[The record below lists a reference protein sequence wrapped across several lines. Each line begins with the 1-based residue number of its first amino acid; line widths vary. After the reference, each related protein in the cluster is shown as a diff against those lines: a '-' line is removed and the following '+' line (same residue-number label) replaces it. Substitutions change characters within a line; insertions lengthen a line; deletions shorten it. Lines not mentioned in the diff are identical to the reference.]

1 MPNELTQRNIFS
13 FPLSKIKR
21 IPILVGVLCN
31 SFINF
36 VWGNKRAA
44 NNNLHM
50 VDMQRTI
57 NNLHSVDKRITNIR
71 DSWGNKRAAD
81 NTANLGDNRL
91 LNISHQLWFNGN
103 SITTLSEVQS
113 RLNHRK
119 SNISICLSL
128 VYFLFSSILFTSSL
142 FSQTRDNEPVLLV
155 APIQGPINTE
165 FQEFGPTMTPDAKT
179 LYFYSKRSNRG
190 YTEIF
195 KSERKKDGTWD
206 FPEEVSVLNSAF
218 DDQSPFISRDGKTL
232 LLSSNR
238 DGAIEVMLP
247 DGKVGIS
254 RDLYVSNWDGK
265 VWSTPVA
272 LPSPIN
278 TEEIEENPHLLGDTL
293 LFTRYPFGKPNL
305 AKVFYSQFNNG
316 QWSNPKPLPSPI
328 NDSHATI
335 AAAFNDD
342 GKILF
347 FASNR
352 PGGYGGFDLYM
363 AKIEGEKFTDV
374 ENLGAPIN
382 SSEDEAYIV
391 FQQVKKTFL
400 FCRRVEGK
408 SFDIF
413 TASVPKQENIVQK
426 KLEETKKISL
436 DSVYFERASSVLKPE
451 SSGPLDSIVD
461 YLHENS
467 DKKMKIIGH
476 TDLTGTFEDNMIL
489 SKDRAESVKQY
500 LVSKGVEPNRLV
512 TEGKGPTQPVVQGT
526 DEESS
531 KKNRRTEFVLLNP

>member
-1 MPNELTQRNIFS
+1 MAF
-13 FPLSKIKR
+13 LS
-21 IPILVGVLCN
+21 PATVY
-31 SFINF
+31 S
-36 VWGNKRAA
+36 
-44 NNNLHM
+44 
-50 VDMQRTI
+50 Q
-57 NNLHSVDKRITNIR
+57 S
-71 DSWGNKRAAD
+71 
-81 NTANLGDNRL
+81 
-91 LNISHQLWFNGN
+91 
-103 SITTLSEVQS
+103 SEVEP
-113 RLNHRK
+113 
-119 SNISICLSL
+119 SL
-128 VYFLFSSILFTSSL
+128 V
-142 FSQTRDNEPVLLV
+142 V

-179 LYFYSKRSNRG
+179 LYFYSKRSSRG

-206 FPEEVSVLNSAF
+206 FPEEVDVLNSPF
-218 DDQSPFISRDGKTL
+218 DDQSPFITRDGKTL

-238 DGAIEVMLP
+238 DGSVEVMLP

-254 RDLYVSNWDGK
+254 RDLYVSNWNGK
-265 VWSTPVA
+265 SWSKPIP
-272 LPSPIN
+272 LPASIN

-305 AKVFYSQFNNG
+305 AKVYFSQYKDNS
-316 QWSNPKPLPSPI
+316 WSNPKPLPSPI
-328 NDSHATI
+328 NDNYATI

-342 GKILF
+342 GSILF
-347 FASNR
+347 FSSNR

-363 AKIEGEKFTDV
+363 AKIDGDSFKDT

-382 SSEDEAYIV
+382 SNEDEAYIV

-400 FCRRVEGK
+400 FCRRVEGR
-408 SFDIF
+408 SFDLF

-451 SSGPLDSIVD
+451 SSVPLDAIVD

-476 TDLTGTFEDNMIL
+476 TDLTGTFEDNMVL

-500 LVSKGVEPNRLV
+500 LVSKGVDSKRLV
-512 TEGKGPTQPVVQGT
+512 TDGKGPTQPVVQAT
-526 DEESS
+526 DEGSS
-531 KKNRRTEFVLLNP
+531 KKNRRTEFVLIDP

>member
-1 MPNELTQRNIFS
+1 MPMNNFHRELNS
-13 FPLSKIKR
+13 NFPIQFLNR
-21 IPILVGVLCN
+21 INYL
-31 SFINF
+31 F
-36 VWGNKRAA
+36 GNKHNAIISRRLRDNRYGNNTQAERYKCKSIISNKIAIICNRFNSRAGG
-44 NNNLHM
+44 NNCVAFKSQFQGNNSN
-50 VDMQRTI
+50 TI
-57 NNLHSVDKRITNIR
+57 NSPFRENRQISWIHSMYRSLSSTMKALQFVLSFQFLCVFLNFSLLAQTN
-71 DSWGNKRAAD
+71 DTEGS
-81 NTANLGDNRL
+81 
-91 LNISHQLWFNGN
+91 
-103 SITTLSEVQS
+103 
-113 RLNHRK
+113 
-119 SNISICLSL
+119 
-128 VYFLFSSILFTSSL
+128 
-142 FSQTRDNEPVLLV
+142 LLV
-155 APIQGPINTE
+155 APIQGPINSE

-195 KSERKKDGTWD
+195 KSNRKSDGSWD
-206 FPEEVSVLNSAF
+206 FPEEVSVLNSPF

-238 DGAIEVMLP
+238 DGSVEVSLP

-254 RDLYVSNWDGK
+254 RDLYVSNWNGK
-265 VWSTPVA
+265 NWSIPVA
-272 LPSPIN
+272 LPSTIN

-305 AKVFYSQFNNG
+305 AKVYYSQFKNN
-316 QWSNPKPLPSPI
+316 QWTKPKLLPSPI
-328 NDSHATI
+328 NDDYATI

-363 AKIEGEKFTDV
+363 AKIEGETFTNI
-374 ENLGAPIN
+374 ENLGSPIN
-382 SSEDEAYIV
+382 SPEDEAYIV

-400 FCRRVEGK
+400 FCRRVDGK

-413 TASVPKQENIVQK
+413 TASVPKQENLVQK

-436 DSVYFERASSVLKPE
+436 DSVYFERASSVLKSE
-451 SSGPLDSIVD
+451 SSIPLDSIVD

-467 DKKMKIIGH
+467 DQKMKIIGH
-476 TDLTGTFEDNMIL
+476 TDLTGTYDDNMVL
-489 SKDRAESVKQY
+489 SKERAESVKQY
-500 LVSKGVEPNRLV
+500 LVSKGVDPNRLV
-512 TEGKGPTQPVVQGT
+512 TEGKGPTQPMVQGT
-526 DEESS
+526 DEASS

>member
-1 MPNELTQRNIFS
+1 MPYSFFPKLNSNRKPNLRSSDALIFKTPIVEGRCYTQYGYPAHSGDYAFCR
-13 FPLSKIKR
+13 KE
-21 IPILVGVLCN
+21 
-31 SFINF
+31 
-36 VWGNKRAA
+36 
-44 NNNLHM
+44 
-50 VDMQRTI
+50 TI
-57 NNLHSVDKRITNIR
+57 N
-71 DSWGNKRAAD
+71 DSY
-81 NTANLGDNRL
+81 ANLGYSHSHMDNIDGLAWGNRRSAY
-91 LNISHQLWFNGN
+91 ISE
-103 SITTLSEVQS
+103 SITQWKKKTIQYMLNLKFSFVSLYLFLSFFVLFSHPVYSQRQGSEP
-113 RLNHRK
+113 
-119 SNISICLSL
+119 SL
-128 VYFLFSSILFTSSL
+128 V
-142 FSQTRDNEPVLLV
+142 V

-179 LYFYSKRSNRG
+179 LYFYSKRSSKG

-206 FPEEVSVLNSAF
+206 FPEEVDVLNSPF

-238 DGAIEVMLP
+238 DGSVEVMLP

-254 RDLYVSNWDGK
+254 RDLYVSNWNGK
-265 VWSTPVA
+265 EWGNPVA

-278 TEEIEENPHLLGDTL
+278 TEDIEENPHLLGDTL

-305 AKVFYSQFNNG
+305 AKVYYSQYKDDK
-316 QWSNPKPLPSPI
+316 WSTPKLLPSPI
-328 NDSHATI
+328 NDNYATI

-342 GKILF
+342 GSILF
-347 FASNR
+347 FSSNR

-363 AKIEGEKFTDV
+363 AKIDGDSFKDI
-374 ENLGAPIN
+374 ENFGAPIN

-400 FCRRVEGK
+400 FCRRVDGR
-408 SFDIF
+408 SFDLF

-451 SSGPLDSIVD
+451 SSVPLDAIVD

-467 DKKMKIIGH
+467 DKRMKIIGH
-476 TDLTGTFEDNMIL
+476 TDLTGTFEDNMVL
-489 SKDRAESVKQY
+489 SKERADSVKQY
-500 LVSKGVEPNRLV
+500 LVSKGVDPKRLV
-512 TEGKGPTQPVVQGT
+512 TDGKGPTQPVVQGT
-526 DEESS
+526 DESSS
-531 KKNRRTEFVLLNP
+531 KKNRRTEFVLTDP

>member
-1 MPNELTQRNIFS
+1 MPYSFFPKYNTNRKPNLLSSDEFS
-13 FPLSKIKR
+13 FRTLIIEGGIYTQYR
-21 IPILVGVLCN
+21 YPIRLGEYPFSRKETIN
-31 SFINF
+31 SSYANCGYFQF
-36 VWGNKRAA
+36 LMFGMDGQAWGNMRSADISENVIWCKK
-44 NNNLHM
+44 
-50 VDMQRTI
+50 TI
-57 NNLHSVDKRITNIR
+57 IQYIV
-71 DSWGNKRAAD
+71 
-81 NTANLGDNRL
+81 
-91 LNISHQLWFNGN
+91 N
-103 SITTLSEVQS
+103 SKFSFVPLY
-113 RLNHRK
+113 LF
-119 SNISICLSL
+119 LAFFL
-128 VYFLFSSILFTSSL
+128 LFSLPVY
-142 FSQTRDNEPVLLV
+142 SQTQGSEPTLVV

-179 LYFYSKRSNRG
+179 LYFYSKRSSKG

-206 FPEEVSVLNSAF
+206 FPEEVDILNSPF

-238 DGAIEVMLP
+238 DGSVEVMLP

-254 RDLYVSNWDGK
+254 RDLYVSNWNGK
-265 VWSTPVA
+265 EWGNPVA

-305 AKVFYSQFNNG
+305 AKVYYSQFKDDK
-316 QWSNPKPLPSPI
+316 WSTPKLLPSPI
-328 NDSHATI
+328 NDNYATI

-342 GKILF
+342 GSILF
-347 FASNR
+347 FSSNR

-363 AKIEGEKFTDV
+363 AKIDGESFKDI

-400 FCRRVEGK
+400 FCRRVDGR
-408 SFDIF
+408 SFDLF
-413 TASVPKQENIVQK
+413 TASIPKQENIVQK

-451 SSGPLDSIVD
+451 SSVPLDAIVD

-476 TDLTGTFEDNMIL
+476 TDLTGTFEDNMVL
-489 SKDRAESVKQY
+489 SKERAESVKQY
-500 LVSKGVEPNRLV
+500 LVSKGVDQKRLV
-512 TEGKGPTQPVVQGT
+512 TDGKGPTQPMVQGT
-526 DEESS
+526 DEASS
-531 KKNRRTEFVLLNP
+531 KKNRRTEFVLIDP

>member
-1 MPNELTQRNIFS
+1 MPNSLC
-13 FPLSKIKR
+13 PLN
-21 IPILVGVLCN
+21 P
-31 SFINF
+31 NF
-36 VWGNKRAA
+36 VAKKSIANITLEFGFKRCAIINSGWGNKR
-44 NNNLHM
+44 NRFNLPAKKFKQTTFNSLTM
-50 VDMQRTI
+50 AFKRATI
-57 NNLHSVDKRITNIR
+57 SAPSTIYKRITIK
-71 DSWGNKRAAD
+71 S
-81 NTANLGDNRL
+81 L
-91 LNISHQLWFNGN
+91 QF
-103 SITTLSEVQS
+103 
-113 RLNHRK
+113 LNHSK
-119 SNISICLSL
+119 LSQWMVGL
-128 VYFLFSSILFTSSL
+128 LLTSLLTSSVL
-142 FSQTRDNEPVLLV
+142 GQTSEGENTLV
-155 APIQGPINTE
+155 VSPIRGPINSE

-179 LYFYSKRSNRG
+179 LYFYSKRSERS

-206 FPEEVSVLNSAF
+206 FPEEVSILNSPF
-218 DDQSPFISRDGKTL
+218 DDQSPFITRDGKMI

-238 DGAIEVMLP
+238 DGSIEVILA
-247 DGKVGIS
+247 DGKIGIS
-254 RDLYVSNWDGK
+254 RDLYVSNWNGK
-265 VWSTPVA
+265 TWSVPTP

-305 AKVFYSQFNNG
+305 AKIYYSQFQNN
-316 QWSNPKPLPSPI
+316 QWTKPKLLPSPI
-328 NDSHATI
+328 NDQHATI

-347 FASNR
+347 FSSNR
-352 PGGYGGFDLYM
+352 PGGFGGFDLYM
-363 AKIEGEKFTDV
+363 AKMEGETFTDV
-374 ENLGAPIN
+374 ENLGSPIN

-413 TASVPKQENIVQK
+413 TASVPKQENLVQK

-436 DSVYFERASSVLKPE
+436 DSVYFERASSVLKSE
-451 SSGPLDSIVD
+451 SSVPLDSIVD

-467 DKKMKIIGH
+467 EQKMKIIGH

-489 SKDRAESVKQY
+489 SKERAESVKQY
-500 LVSKGVEPNRLV
+500 LVSKGVDPNRLV

-526 DEESS
+526 DEVSS

>member
-1 MPNELTQRNIFS
+1 MPTFIFS
-13 FPLSKIKR
+13 RCKGNFLKVISCKFLRLHFYFTNQKDR
-21 IPILVGVLCN
+21 FKNRKFAYNRN
-31 SFINF
+31 S
-36 VWGNKRAA
+36 VK
-44 NNNLHM
+44 
-50 VDMQRTI
+50 T
-57 NNLHSVDKRITNIR
+57 
-71 DSWGNKRAAD
+71 
-81 NTANLGDNRL
+81 RL
-91 LNISHQLWFNGN
+91 LDDNGN
-103 SITTLSEVQS
+103 SHKNPNFLVNRISFNIQIEDNRRIRFKTLRSLKILPQFLILNFTMVLSISSQS
-113 RLNHRK
+113 AAK
-119 SNISICLSL
+119 EE
-128 VYFLFSSILFTSSL
+128 T
-142 FSQTRDNEPVLLV
+142 LLV

-195 KSERKKDGTWD
+195 KSDRKKDGTWD
-206 FPEEVSVLNSAF
+206 FPEEVSELNSPF

-238 DGAIEVMLP
+238 DGSVEVVLP

-265 VWSTPVA
+265 KWSVPAA
-272 LPSPIN
+272 LPPVIN

-305 AKVFYSQFNNG
+305 AKVYFSQFIKNE
-316 QWSNPKPLPSPI
+316 WTKPKLLPSPI
-328 NDSHATI
+328 NDNHATI

-342 GKILF
+342 GKIIF

-352 PGGYGGFDLYM
+352 PGGFGGFDLYM
-363 AKIEGEKFTDV
+363 ATIEGESFTNV
-374 ENLGAPIN
+374 ENLGVPIN
-382 SSEDEAYIV
+382 STEDEAYIV

-408 SFDIF
+408 SFDIYS
-413 TASVPKQENIVQK
+413 ASVPKQENIVQK

-436 DSVYFERASSVLKPE
+436 DSVYFERASSILKPE

-476 TDLTGTFEDNMIL
+476 TDLTGTFDDNMIL
-489 SKDRAESVKQY
+489 SKERAESVKQY
-500 LVSKGVEPNRLV
+500 LVSKGVDPNRLV
-512 TEGKGPTQPVVQGT
+512 TEGKGPTQPMVQGT
-526 DEESS
+526 DEASS

>member
-1 MPNELTQRNIFS
+1 MPNIQFLRFTGNFFKVIGCKFIKLHLYFMNQKDRFINRKFVNNRNSVKTRLLDDKRKSHKNTILLMNRISFNIKIVDDMRNVFKNFRSLKILPQFLILYLSLIFS
-13 FPLSKIKR
+13 VS
-21 IPILVGVLCN
+21 
-31 SFINF
+31 S
-36 VWGNKRAA
+36 
-44 NNNLHM
+44 
-50 VDMQRTI
+50 Q
-57 NNLHSVDKRITNIR
+57 SVDKE
-71 DSWGNKRAAD
+71 A
-81 NTANLGDNRL
+81 
-91 LNISHQLWFNGN
+91 
-103 SITTLSEVQS
+103 TLIVG
-113 RLNHRK
+113 
-119 SNISICLSL
+119 
-128 VYFLFSSILFTSSL
+128 
-142 FSQTRDNEPVLLV
+142 
-155 APIQGPINTE
+155 PIQGPINTE

-195 KSERKKDGTWD
+195 KSDRKKDGTWD
-206 FPEEVSVLNSAF
+206 FPEEVNNLNSPF

-238 DGAIEVMLP
+238 DGSVEVVLP

-254 RDLYVSNWDGK
+254 RDLYVSNWNGK
-265 VWSTPVA
+265 EWSTPTA
-272 LPSPIN
+272 LPSVIN

-305 AKVFYSQFNNG
+305 AKVYYTQFKNNE
-316 QWSNPKPLPSPI
+316 WTKPKLLPNPI
-328 NDSHATI
+328 NDNYATI

-363 AKIEGEKFTDV
+363 AKIEGDNFTDV

-413 TASVPKQENIVQK
+413 TASLPKQENIVQK

-451 SSGPLDSIVD
+451 SSVPLDAIVD
-461 YLHENS
+461 YLHENAE
-467 DKKMKIIGH
+467 KKMKIIGH
-476 TDLTGTFEDNMIL
+476 TDLTGTFEDNMVL
-489 SKDRAESVKQY
+489 SKERADSVKQY
-500 LVSKGVEPNRLV
+500 LVSKGIDSNRLV

-526 DEESS
+526 DEVSS

>member
-1 MPNELTQRNIFS
+1 MPNLLSPLNLNFFVKKSIANIIFELGFKHFAI
-13 FPLSKIKR
+13 
-21 IPILVGVLCN
+21 
-31 SFINF
+31 INF
-36 VWGNKRAA
+36 GRGNKRNRINFPATLFKQA
-44 NNNLHM
+44 SFHTPLIAFKR
-50 VDMQRTI
+50 VTI
-57 NNLHSVDKRITNIR
+57 NPLTIVI
-71 DSWGNKRAAD
+71 KRAVINPLSIAFKRV
-81 NTANLGDNRL
+81 TIKSLRPRTSLNLK
-91 LNISHQLWFNGN
+91 IVSHAIAVL
-103 SITTLSEVQS
+103 
-113 RLNHRK
+113 
-119 SNISICLSL
+119 
-128 VYFLFSSILFTSSL
+128 FLSSL
-142 FSQTRDNEPVLLV
+142 LISSPLLSQVRDEEVRLQV
-155 APIQGPINTE
+155 SPIQGPINTE

-179 LYFYSKRSNRG
+179 LYFYSKRTNRG

-206 FPEEVSVLNSAF
+206 FPEEVPILNSPF

-238 DGAIEVMLP
+238 DGSIEVMLP

-254 RDLYVSNWDGK
+254 RDLYVSSWNGK
-265 VWSTPVA
+265 VWSIPSA
-272 LPSPIN
+272 LPTPIN

-305 AKVFYSQFNNG
+305 AKVYYSQFKNN
-316 QWSNPKPLPSPI
+316 QWTVPKPLPAPI
-328 NDSHATI
+328 NDGNATI

-363 AKIEGEKFTDV
+363 AKIDGEKFTDI

-382 SSEDEAYIV
+382 SEEDEAYIV

-408 SFDIF
+408 SFDVF
-413 TASVPKQENIVQK
+413 TASIPNQENVVQK

-436 DSVYFERASSVLKPE
+436 DSVYFERASSILKPE

-461 YLHENS
+461 YLHENG

-476 TDLTGTFEDNMIL
+476 TDLTGTFDDNMIL
-489 SKDRAESVKQY
+489 SKERAESVKQY
-500 LVSKGVEPNRLV
+500 LVSKGVDPNRLV
-512 TEGKGPTQPVVQGT
+512 TEGKGPTQPMVQGT
-526 DEESS
+526 DEASS

>member
-1 MPNELTQRNIFS
+1 MKVLQFVLSFQFLCVFLNFS
-13 FPLSKIKR
+13 L
-21 IPILVGVLCN
+21 L
-31 SFINF
+31 
-36 VWGNKRAA
+36 A
-44 NNNLHM
+44 
-50 VDMQRTI
+50 Q
-57 NNLHSVDKRITNIR
+57 TN
-71 DSWGNKRAAD
+71 DTEGS
-81 NTANLGDNRL
+81 
-91 LNISHQLWFNGN
+91 
-103 SITTLSEVQS
+103 
-113 RLNHRK
+113 
-119 SNISICLSL
+119 
-128 VYFLFSSILFTSSL
+128 
-142 FSQTRDNEPVLLV
+142 LLV
-155 APIQGPINTE
+155 APIQGPINSE

-195 KSERKKDGTWD
+195 KSNRKSDGSWD
-206 FPEEVSVLNSAF
+206 FPEEVSVLNSPF

-238 DGAIEVMLP
+238 DGSVEVSLP

-254 RDLYVSNWDGK
+254 RDLYVSNWNGK
-265 VWSTPVA
+265 DWSIPVA
-272 LPSPIN
+272 LPSAIN

-305 AKVFYSQFNNG
+305 AKVYYSQFKNN
-316 QWSNPKPLPSPI
+316 QWTKPKLLPSPI
-328 NDSHATI
+328 NDDYATI

-363 AKIEGEKFTDV
+363 AKIEGETFTNI
-374 ENLGAPIN
+374 ENLGSPIN
-382 SSEDEAYIV
+382 SPEDEAYIV

-400 FCRRVEGK
+400 FCRRVDGK

-413 TASVPKQENIVQK
+413 TASVPKQENLVQK

-436 DSVYFERASSVLKPE
+436 DSVYFERASSVLKSE
-451 SSGPLDSIVD
+451 SSIPLDSIVD

-467 DKKMKIIGH
+467 DQKMKIIGH
-476 TDLTGTFEDNMIL
+476 TDLTGTYDDNMVL
-489 SKDRAESVKQY
+489 SKERAESVKQY
-500 LVSKGVEPNRLV
+500 LVSKGVDPNRLV
-512 TEGKGPTQPVVQGT
+512 TEGKGPTQPMVQGT
-526 DEESS
+526 DEASS

>member
-1 MPNELTQRNIFS
+1 M
-13 FPLSKIKR
+13 
-21 IPILVGVLCN
+21 
-31 SFINF
+31 
-36 VWGNKRAA
+36 
-44 NNNLHM
+44 H
-50 VDMQRTI
+50 
-57 NNLHSVDKRITNIR
+57 
-71 DSWGNKRAAD
+71 
-81 NTANLGDNRL
+81 RL
-91 LNISHQLWFNGN
+91 FFEN
-103 SITTLSEVQS
+103 SISYTIAVFIA
-113 RLNHRK
+113 K
-119 SNISICLSL
+119 SN
-128 VYFLFSSILFTSSL
+128 SL
-142 FSQTRDNEPVLLV
+142 FSQILTVMRNSFTSRILHNFRNSNNITKHDVNRNSLISEKIHDKRNSLKGEIFDYHSIVRNKKFSFLSLFHFLFIFLSVSLSISSQSADREPTLIV
-155 APIQGPINTE
+155 APIQGPINSE

-179 LYFYSKRSNRG
+179 LYFYSKRSTRG

-195 KSERKKDGTWD
+195 KSDRKKDGSWD
-206 FPEEVSVLNSAF
+206 FPEEVSVINSPF

-238 DGAIEVMLP
+238 DGSVEVVLP

-254 RDLYVSNWDGK
+254 RDLYVSNWNGK
-265 VWSTPVA
+265 EWSTPIA
-272 LPSPIN
+272 LPPVIN

-305 AKVFYSQFNNG
+305 AKVYYSQFKNSE
-316 QWSNPKPLPSPI
+316 WTKPKLLPSPI
-328 NDSHATI
+328 NDGNATI

-363 AKIEGEKFTDV
+363 AKIEGENFTDV
-374 ENLGAPIN
+374 ENLGEPIN
-382 SSEDEAYIV
+382 SAEDEAYIV

-436 DSVYFERASSVLKPE
+436 DSVYFERASSILKPE
-451 SSGPLDSIVD
+451 SSVPLDAIVD
-461 YLHENS
+461 YLHENA

-476 TDLTGTFEDNMIL
+476 TDLTGTFDDNMVL
-489 SKDRAESVKQY
+489 SKERAESVKQY
-500 LVSKGVEPNRLV
+500 LVSKGVDPNRLV

-526 DEESS
+526 DEVSS

>member
-1 MPNELTQRNIFS
+1 MPYSFFS
-13 FPLSKIKR
+13 KY
-21 IPILVGVLCN
+21 N
-31 SFINF
+31 SN
-36 VWGNKRAA
+36 
-44 NNNLHM
+44 
-50 VDMQRTI
+50 
-57 NNLHSVDKRITNIR
+57 
-71 DSWGNKRAAD
+71 
-81 NTANLGDNRL
+81 
-91 LNISHQLWFNGN
+91 
-103 SITTLSEVQS
+103 
-113 RLNHRK
+113 RK
-119 SNISICLSL
+119 SNLLSSDGLNFRTSLTEGVIYTQYGYPTRPLENAFSKNKAKNGGYANLEYSQFRMLDKDDLVWGYMRSADISESIIRSKKTIIQYILNLNFSF
-128 VYFLFSSILFTSSL
+128 VPFYRFAFIFVLFSNSVY
-142 FSQTRDNEPVLLV
+142 SQTQDGEPTLVV

-179 LYFYSKRSNRG
+179 LYFYSKRSSKG

-206 FPEEVSVLNSAF
+206 FPEEVDVINSPF

-238 DGAIEVMLP
+238 DGSVEVMLP

-254 RDLYVSNWDGK
+254 RDLYVSNWNGK
-265 VWSTPVA
+265 EWSQPVA
-272 LPSPIN
+272 LPAPIN

-305 AKVFYSQFNNG
+305 AKVYFSQFKDEK
-316 QWSNPKPLPSPI
+316 WSTPKRLASPI
-328 NDSHATI
+328 NDNYATI

-342 GKILF
+342 GSILF
-347 FASNR
+347 FSSNR

-363 AKIEGEKFTDV
+363 AKIDGDSFKDI

-382 SSEDEAYIV
+382 SSDDEAYIV

-400 FCRRVEGK
+400 FCRKVEGR
-408 SFDIF
+408 SFDLF

-451 SSGPLDSIVD
+451 SSVSLDAIVD

-467 DKKMKIIGH
+467 DKRMKIIGH
-476 TDLTGTFEDNMIL
+476 TDLTGTFEDNMVL
-489 SKDRAESVKQY
+489 SKERAASVKQY
-500 LVSKGVEPNRLV
+500 LVSKGVDPKRLL
-512 TEGKGPTQPVVQGT
+512 TDGKGPTQPMVQGT
-526 DEESS
+526 DEVSS
-531 KKNRRTEFVLLNP
+531 KKNRRTEFVLIDP